1 MSTSTSTVDWN
12 KSKVEAK
19 PDIATDTLTGA
30 SITINSSNVKNIK
43 SADFIDTEHFS
54 MNDYETDNYIGID
67 YSHAITKSDY
77 IDINVSELD
86 IQQWALYL
94 VLFDNEPKVFSGNH
108 HWYAENGGGSGSMQ
122 VDVIHWTEIR
132 FLEDGEYK
140 PKYYWRGYMVGGG
153 SGSYGKDKITRI
165 TIDISQGSDSL
176 LTINETDH
184 SGKPSERLILG
195 YCRLFL
201 NRRNEFASKTSISS
215 YAQAHHE
222 NNMLVLPKLVSSS
235 FKGLINSAFCSPSDY
250 VINLNSTLS
259 NTTLTST
266 YYPYYIEVEGDYVI
280 VSDDDVTT
288 YERRYSENNDNID
301 YISPHSGSLIGSEIK
316 IAHIPANT
324 VLMIKGKSCLI
335 SRIH

>member
-1 MSTSTSTVDWN
+1 MSTSISTVDWN
-12 KSKVEAK
+12 GSKVEAK
-19 PDIATDTLTGA
+19 PDIATDTLTSA
-30 SITINSSNVKNIK
+30 LITIDSSNVKNIK
-43 SADFIDTEHFS
+43 SADFIDTNHFS
-54 MNDYETDNYIGID
+54 MNDYETEYYIGID
-67 YSHAITKSDY
+67 YSCAITKSEDIA
-77 IDINVSELD
+77 IDVSELD
-86 IQQWALYL
+86 VQQWALYL
-94 VLFDNEPKVFSGNH
+94 VLFDDEPKVFSGNYY
-108 HWYAENGGGSGSMQ
+108 WYAKSASGSGTIRP
-122 VDVIHWTEIR
+122 DVSKWTEIR

-140 PKYYWRGYMVGGG
+140 PKYYYRGYIGGAG
-153 SGSYGKDKITRI
+153 SGFYGKDKITKI
-165 TIDISQGSDSL
+165 TIKIYQGSDSL

-201 NRRNEFASKTSISS
+201 NRRNKFAEKTSISS

-222 NNMLVLPKLVSSS
+222 NSMLVLPKLVSSS
-235 FKGLINSAFCSPSDY
+235 FKGLINSAFCSPSDL
-250 VINLNSTLS
+250 VLNLNSTLS

-288 YERRYSENNDNID
+288 YERRYSENDDNID
-301 YISPHSGSLIGSEIK
+301 YINPHFGSLIGSEIK

>member
-1 MSTSTSTVDWN
+1 MSTSISTVDWN
-12 KSKVEAK
+12 ESKVEAK
-19 PDIATDTLTGA
+19 PDIATDTLTSA
-30 SITINSSNVKNIK
+30 SITIDSSNVENIK
-43 SADFIDTEHFS
+43 SADFIDTNHFS
-54 MNDYETDNYIGID
+54 MNDYETDYYIGID
-67 YSHAITKSDY
+67 YSCAITKRDY
-77 IDINVSELD
+77 ITIDVSKLD

-94 VLFDNEPKVFSGNH
+94 VLFDDEPKVFSGNH
-108 HWYAENGGGSGSMQ
+108 YWYAENGGGSGSMQ

-132 FLEDGEYK
+132 FLEDREYK
-140 PKYYWRGYMVGGG
+140 PKYYWRGYIVGGG

-165 TIDISQGSDSL
+165 TINISQGSDSL
-176 LTINETDH
+176 LTINDEH
-184 SGKPSERLILG
+184 QERLILG

-201 NRRNEFASKTSISS
+201 NRRNEFTSKTKISS
-215 YAQAHHE
+215 YAQARHE
-222 NNMLVLPKLVSSS
+222 NSMLVLPKLVSSS

-280 VSDDDVTT
+280 VSDDEVTT
-288 YERRYSENNDNID
+288 YERRYSENNENID